1 MKTLRSFLLAGAA
14 LMAAGSAFAADLPIA
29 GNLAPAP
36 VSVASPI
43 RSTAVDWTGFSV
55 GAQGGFGW
63 SRFEGGPFLQTAWSL
78 APLRKPD
85 ADGGFGGINLQA
97 YYQFPT
103 NIVIGA
109 ALEANFAGIE
119 KTHTN
124 GFGDTTKSKVDR
136 FGFLSA
142 KLGYAY
148 ESFLPYIQAG
158 VAYERQETATQIAGF
173 VASGKQ
179 DQWGYTIGAGVDYL
193 LTPNVVLGIGYR
205 YADFGK
211 KSNARLG
218 DSFGN
223 ELHLVQGTASYR
235 F

>member
-1 MKTLRSFLLAGAA
+1 MKTFRSFLLAGVA
-14 LMAAGSAFAADLPIA
+14 LMAAGAASAADLPLAA
-29 GNLAPAP
+29 GLAPAP
-36 VSVASPI
+36 ASVASPI
-43 RSTAVDWTGFSV
+43 RTTAVDWTGFSI

-63 SRFEGGPFLQTAWSL
+63 SRFEGGAFQQAAWAF

-136 FGFLSA
+136 FGLLSA

-148 ESFLPYIQAG
+148 ENFLPYIQAG

-179 DQWGYTIGAGVDYL
+179 DQWGYTLGAGVDYL
-193 LTPNVVLGIGYR
+193 LTPNLVLGLGYR

-211 KSNARLG
+211 KTNARLG

-223 ELHLVQGTASYR
+223 ELHLIQASAGWK